1 MDYREDV
8 EHLRR
13 GPVEDPALQFS
24 RRATAAAT
32 PAVRVAA

>member
-13 GPVEDPALQFS
+13 GPVEDPALRFS
-24 RRATAAAT
+24 RRATDVAT
-32 PAVRVAA
+32 PAVEVAA